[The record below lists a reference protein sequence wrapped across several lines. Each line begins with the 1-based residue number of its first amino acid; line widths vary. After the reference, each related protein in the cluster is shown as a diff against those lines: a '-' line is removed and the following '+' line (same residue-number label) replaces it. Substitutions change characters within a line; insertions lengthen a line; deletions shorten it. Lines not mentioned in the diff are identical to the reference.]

1 MKDDLRT
8 AMKGV
13 YDEGKINFNTCE
25 TIKLIRFGD
34 FLSEDIIPSERV
46 YDEMTQFNRVMSK
59 MELYLEDYN

>member
-1 MKDDLRT
+1 MKDDLRN

-34 FLSEDIIPSERV
+34 FLSDEIVASERV
-46 YDEMTQFNRVMSK
+46 YDEMI
-59 MELYLEDYN
+59 